1 MSTHLKV
8 LSESYPMNTNMIGF
22 RWFSKNFVLWTKVAS
37 ALDGLN
43 THQSCFLPVA
53 NQNLH
58 KLDTF
63 LSGTLFLNQRSSTFE
78 FSLSVFQELRWLK
91 YEQHKSDES
100 RADLETSL
108 HENDSERKL
117 LHTEVNV
124 LREEFDYMNRSVD
137 IITKYCKPALP
148 GTTGKVYDGIT
159 GVVKKSETLLEMT
172 GREYDGIAGVVKKS
186 SDENHSKSHQPNR
199 EDLGYATSHSS
210 DGLCGPSSAS
220 NVTSGQHGFA
230 KSALHR
236 DEEMDAFSNL
246 NATKGYSHHTNF
258 SQQNRDVD
266 NKRVDSALKENN
278 SEFASKGIHG
288 LSHTMAA
295 GGFSTSFQS
304 EVVVGHVQEN
314 LDRVHS
320 VFSTPASEDT
330 NLKESREGRPI
341 GKPLMASSP
350 TGILQK
356 ENSALPRGSSMM
368 GHVQEEES
376 KGFTRDRQ
384 AVAGGAQTQ
393 IISRQIY
400 PFRTGYLPSYS
411 TPNIQVTAP
420 FGVAHV
426 LHEGSPHKDPKGA
439 LNRVDRATTHTLHQE
454 KNLEISEVGMS
465 DRKQKSSS
473 MTDLK
478 QGFKH
483 TEITSQQLK
492 DLPRAAVP
500 GLPVTT
506 SSASYSHIVK
516 LNPTELSTEH
526 SIRRKLFDDQLI
538 DPVPGSNG
546 CLNEMGGIARKHAHG
561 GSISSDSVTQLL
573 TDVGSQETL
582 PKGGD
587 ANLGSSSGVRG
598 GRNSYEALV
607 AQARGR
613 DSYEALVAQTRGRDT
628 YEDLVAQARGMGD
641 GLEDKE
647 NQPVNGQPLTSFTIK
662 LKDMLENSAVH
673 TTTSHSEHEEKTM
686 GVPLEAQYRYMEALR
701 LSILDSVNGSQ
712 QKPTTTENC
721 TSAMQ
726 GTSNSNSSH
735 QVDDTD
741 ITRASEIGNCV
752 LGEKGDLVPVAAKV
766 TSGGMQGSSYVCM
779 NKETGEEVSCGKGGR
794 KEAPRHPQV
803 AAEAKETNHG
813 DNLMRGNSEVGMSE
827 REQKSSSMTDLKQA
841 FKHTEITSQQLK
853 DLLPRAAVA
862 GPPVTTSS
870 ASYSH
875 RGDSKYQGQSAS
887 PPGRH
892 YHVMGQTDAS
902 IPISSSFNT
911 SNGSSNYM
919 HHQHQEQMRL
929 HNVSGGTG
937 AFKSD
942 GQQNL
947 FMSNSGSIL
956 QQHQQQERQQKSLA
970 GNEAPEINGQQNLF
984 SASFEASRSGARNFP
999 AEQYGASTSQR
1010 APPATELVRNGQV
1023 TDPQRDR
1030 EEANTAAPQSQR

>member
-1 MSTHLKV
+1 
-8 LSESYPMNTNMIGF
+8 
-22 RWFSKNFVLWTKVAS
+22 
-37 ALDGLN
+37 
-43 THQSCFLPVA
+43 
-53 NQNLH
+53 
-58 KLDTF
+58 
-63 LSGTLFLNQRSSTFE
+63 
-78 FSLSVFQELRWLK
+78 
-91 YEQHKSDES
+91 
-100 RADLETSL
+100 
-108 HENDSERKL
+108 
-117 LHTEVNV
+117 
-124 LREEFDYMNRSVD
+124 MNRSVD

-159 GVVKKSETLLEMT
+159 GVVKKSETLPEMT
-172 GREYDGIAGVVKKS
+172 GREYDGIADVVKKS
-186 SDENHSKSHQPNR
+186 VDDDRIKSHQPNR

-220 NVTSGQHGFA
+220 NVTSGQHGYA

-258 SQQNRDVD
+258 SQLNRDVD

-288 LSHTMAA
+288 PSHTMSA
-295 GGFSTSFQS
+295 GGLSTSFQS
-304 EVVVGHVQEN
+304 ELVVGHVQEN

-330 NLKESREGRPI
+330 NLKETREGRPI

-384 AVAGGAQTQ
+384 AVAGGAQTH

-420 FGVAHV
+420 SGVAQV
-426 LHEGSPHKDPKGA
+426 LHEGSPHEDPEGA

-454 KNLEISEVGMS
+454 KNREISEVGMS
-465 DRKQKSSS
+465 GREQKSSS

-492 DLPRAAVP
+492 DLLPRAAVP

-506 SSASYSHIVK
+506 TSASYSHIVK

-526 SIRRKLFDDQLI
+526 SIRRKLFDDQPI

-546 CLNEMGGIARKHAHG
+546 CLTEMGGIARKHAHG

-573 TDVGSQETL
+573 TDVGSQETF

-587 ANLGSSSGVRG
+587 ARLGSGSGVG
-598 GRNSYEALV
+598 GKRNSYEDLV

-613 DSYEALVAQTRGRDT
+613 DT
-628 YEDLVAQARGMGD
+628 YENLVAQARGMGD
-641 GLEDKE
+641 GLEDIE
-647 NQPVNGQPLTSFTIK
+647 NQPVNRQPLTSFTIK

-701 LSILDSVNGSQ
+701 LSILDSVNGS
-712 QKPTTTENC
+712 KHEPTTTENC

-735 QVDDTD
+735 QVNDTD
-741 ITRASEIGNCV
+741 ITRASEIGNYV

-766 TSGGMQGSSYVCM
+766 TSGGTQGSSYVCM
-779 NKETGEEVSCGKGGR
+779 NKETGEEVTCGKGGR

-803 AAEAKETNHG
+803 AAEARETNHG
-813 DNLMRGNSEVGMSE
+813 DNLMRGNSEVGVSV

-841 FKHTEITSQQLK
+841 FKLTEITSQQLK
-853 DLLPRAAVA
+853 DLLPRAAVP
-862 GPPVTTSS
+862 GLPVTTSS

-875 RGDSKYQGQSAS
+875 RGGSTYQGQSSS
-887 PPGRH
+887 PPGRR
-892 YHVMGQTDAS
+892 YGTTGQTDAS
-902 IPISSSFNT
+902 VPISSSFNT
-911 SNGSSNYM
+911 SNGSSNYL
-919 HHQHQEQMRL
+919 HQQHQEQMRL
-929 HNVSGGTG
+929 DIVSGGTG

-947 FMSNSGSIL
+947 FMSNSGSVL
-956 QQHQQQERQQKSLA
+956 QEHQQQERQQKSLVE
-970 GNEAPEINGQQNLF
+970 NEAPEINGEQNLF
-984 SASFEASRSGARNFP
+984 SASFEATRSGARNFP
-999 AEQYGASTSQR
+999 AEQYGSSTSQR
-1010 APPATELVRNGQV
+1010 APPATELLSSGQI

-1030 EEANTAAPQSQR
+1030 AQANTASPQSQR